1 MTPKL
6 VSLRANLATAP
17 AQAET
22 RLLSIFGFVIDEI
35 DDAIDAVGVE
45 PLIVEVLKLYDEF
58 VAPVNVPWVPDI
70 LEPAV
75 IDAPAKQLIA
85 ATIRRA
91 HARIHKD

>member
-1 MTPKL
+1 MSLKL
-6 VSLRANLATAP
+6 ATLRANLATAP

-35 DDAIDAVGVE
+35 DDAIDSIGVE
-45 PLIVEVLKLYDEF
+45 AVIVEVLKLYDEF

>member
-1 MTPKL
+1 MSLKL
-6 VSLRANLATAP
+6 ATLRAELAAAP

-35 DDAIDAVGVE
+35 DDAIDSIGVE
-45 PLIVEVLKLYDEF
+45 AVIVEVLKLYDEF
-58 VAPVNVPWVPDI
+58 VAPVDIPWIPSL
-70 LEPAV
+70 LEPAL

-91 HARIHKD
+91 HSRIHKD

>member
-1 MTPKL
+1 MSLKL
-6 VSLRANLATAP
+6 ATLRAELAAAP

-35 DDAIDAVGVE
+35 DDAIDSIGVE
-45 PLIVEVLKLYDEF
+45 AVIVEVLKLYDEF
-58 VAPVNVPWVPDI
+58 VAPVDIPWIPSL
-70 LEPAV
+70 LEPAL

>member
-1 MTPKL
+1 MSLKL
-6 VSLRANLATAP
+6 ATLRANLTTAP

-35 DDAIDAVGVE
+35 DDAIDSIGVE
-45 PLIVEVLKLYDEF
+45 AVIVEVLKLYDEF
-58 VAPVNVPWVPDI
+58 VAPISVPWVPDL
-70 LEPAV
+70 LEPAL

-91 HARIHKD
+91 HSRIHKD